1 MKVKC
6 MTAQELIEALQRCQ
20 PDAEVYVHAEMSL
33 LVECPVTGIVHRTE
47 TGEQW
52 QAVLQIEE
60 VDEEELLAVEN

>member
-1 MKVKC
+1 MKAQG
-6 MTAQELIEALQRCQ
+6 MTVRELIRALQQ
-20 PDAEVYVHAEMSL
+20 FPADSEVYVHSEMSL

-60 VDEEELLAVEN
+60 VDEEEMRVVEN